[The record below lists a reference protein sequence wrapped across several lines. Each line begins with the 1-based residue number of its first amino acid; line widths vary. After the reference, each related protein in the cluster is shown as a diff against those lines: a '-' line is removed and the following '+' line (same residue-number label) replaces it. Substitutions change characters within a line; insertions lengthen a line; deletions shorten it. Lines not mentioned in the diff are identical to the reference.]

1 MAHHYLRGIHRQYSD
16 RDIVWHESP
25 TAFYFQAD
33 RQVTIEEVLHESEM
47 DSMEI
52 VKSEL
57 YDRWGDAVANRF
69 VLYAEAPWMDGRTC
83 LGRVVGNRYDPLQI
97 TEMAER
103 LEGLQQH
110 WPLEG
115 AMFLKDGKIS
125 IVQLKLDEFYVG
137 DREEEKHL
145 SYLTV
150 ADDHTQGGVMWLET
164 DIRAVCW
171 NTYSASIQALAKL
184 RIPHSG
190 NTDTVLAFLAKV
202 QEKTI
207 EEQKTRVHLLNQMF
221 TRKINK
227 EEFATVVDA
236 AFPLP
241 QNTTRMDLAAESV
254 AQEVTGDV
262 ADAFFELVQ
271 KDKAV
276 VDNKTERA
284 KKLQL
289 AAGANYAKFND
300 EHPYAANTLYAAWN
314 GGITETID
322 YSPLFTGSAE
332 KREVAAMVGRT
343 AKFKEDAWNAA
354 VGLL

>member
-1 MAHHYLRGIHRQYSD
+1 MAHYYLMGEHRQYSD
-16 RDIVWHESP
+16 RDTVWHESP
-25 TAFYFQAD
+25 TAHYFGATE
-33 RQVTIEEVLHESEM
+33 QVTIREVLQRHDM
-47 DSMEI
+47 DKLEV

-57 YDRWGDAVANRF
+57 YDKWGDQMPNRF
-69 VLYAEAPWMDGRTC
+69 GLYAQAPWMDGRTC

-97 TEMAER
+97 TDMADR
-103 LEGLQQH
+103 LEGLQEH

-115 AMFLKDGKIS
+115 VMFLKDGKIS
-125 IVQLKLDEFYVG
+125 IIQLKLDEFYVG

-164 DIRAVCW
+164 DIRTVCW

-190 NTDTVLAFLAKV
+190 NTDIVLAFLSQV

-221 TRKINK
+221 TRKIDK
-227 EEFATVVDA
+227 EGLATVVEA
-236 AFPLP
+236 TFPLP
-241 QNTTRMDLAAESV
+241 KNTTRMDLANESV
-254 AQEVTGDV
+254 ASEITGDV
-262 ADAFFELVQ
+262 ANAFFELVD
-271 KDKAV
+271 KDQQV

-284 KKLQL
+284 KKLQV
-289 AAGANYAKFND
+289 AVGANYAKFND
-300 EHPYAANTLYAAWN
+300 EQPYAANTVYAAWEAA
-314 GGITETID
+314 IETID

-343 AKFKEDAWNAA
+343 AKFKENAWDAA
-354 VGLL
+354 VALL